1 MTHEDKPAFAHLM
14 ASLGE
19 YYGREI
25 SDGLI
30 GMYWQG
36 LQHYDLAAVKDAMN
50 RHVANPDSGQWMP
63 KIADISKMLAG
74 TTQDAALR
82 AWAKVDQA
90 VRRVGTYRDVAF
102 DDPLIHRVLHD
113 MGGWVSL
120 GTKNEDEWPFVAK
133 EFENRYR
140 GFKARSETPEYPPFL
155 VGIAGIH
162 NQQKGHESEPP
173 MLIGNPTKAQEVMRL
188 GCDKP
193 MIGFEQASEVGA
205 RLRLVDDKGEA
216 QA

>member
-1 MTHEDKPAFAHLM
+1 MRHEDKPEFAGLM
-14 ASLGE
+14 VSIGE

-36 LQHYDLAAVKDAMN
+36 LRHYDLAAVRDAIN
-50 RHVANPDSGQWMP
+50 RHVANPDSGQFMP
-63 KIADISKMLAG
+63 KIADIGKMLAG

-90 VRRVGTYRDVAF
+90 ARRVGTYRDVAF

-113 MGGWVSL
+113 MGGWVAL
-120 GTKNEDEWPFVAK
+120 GSKTEDEWPFVAK

-140 GFKARSETPEYPPFL
+140 GFRARSDTPEYPPFL
-155 VGIAGIH
+155 SGIAGMH
-162 NQQKGHESEPP
+162 NRLNGFKADPP

-193 MIGFEQASEVGA
+193 LIGFTKAGEAGA
-205 RLRLVDDKGEA
+205 ALRLVDDHGKPA
-216 QA
+216 P

>member
-1 MTHEDKPAFAHLM
+1 MKHEDKPAFAAMM

-25 SDGLI
+25 GEGVI

-36 LQHYDLAAVKDAMN
+36 LQHYDLAAVRDAMN

-90 VRRVGTYRDVAF
+90 VRRVGSYRDVAF

-113 MGGWVSL
+113 MGGWVAL
-120 GTKNEDEWPFVAK
+120 GNKTEDDWPFVAK

-140 GFKARSETPEYPPFL
+140 GFRARGEIPEYPGVL
-155 VGIAGIH
+155 IGIAGSQ
-162 NQQKGHESEPP
+162 NRMAGFKSEQPT
-173 MLIGNPTKAQEVMRL
+173 LIGNPTKAQEVMRL

-193 MIGFEQASEVGA
+193 MIGFTQAGEAGA
-205 RLRLVDDKGEA
+205 NLRLVSEAGEGA
-216 QA
+216 A